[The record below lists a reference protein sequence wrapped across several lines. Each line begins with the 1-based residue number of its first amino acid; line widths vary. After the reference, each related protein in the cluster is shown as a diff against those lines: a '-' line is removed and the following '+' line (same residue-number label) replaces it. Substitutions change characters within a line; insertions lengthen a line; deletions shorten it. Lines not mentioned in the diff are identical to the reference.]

1 MSHPENC
8 LLTGTPSLHNER
20 IKQLLLNNP
29 GLRPRKIY
37 SKRFMIQLTALNVS
51 CASGLTTDLA
61 KTDKCNIIFI
71 GFLYNKLTLH
81 SVLSGGTV
89 HIGIIGTGYVGL
101 VTGVCFAEFGISVTC
116 IDKDEKKVKTLKKGA
131 VPFYEPG
138 LEDLVKKNIRNG
150 RLRFSTKIQDAVE
163 TSLVIFI
170 AVGTPPRGDGS
181 ADMRYVE
188 AVAEEIAGKINGYK
202 VIVTKSTVPVGTG
215 ARLRKIISRKLKEQV
230 DFDIVSNPEFLRE
243 GSAIEDF
250 MRPNRVVIGAKSQ
263 QAVAIM
269 KDLYRPL
276 YLIETPF
283 VVTNIETAEL
293 IKYASNSFLAVKI
306 SFVNELSNLC
316 DELGADVH
324 MVAKGMGLD
333 HRIGS
338 KFLHPGPGYGG
349 SCFPKDTR
357 ALLTIAADN
366 GIELDIVKSAIGANE
381 RQKSI
386 MVDKIKKG
394 LGGDITGKTIAVLG
408 LSFKPNT
415 NDMREAPSI
424 YIVEKLLQDK
434 AKVKAFD
441 PIAMDDAKTVFRS
454 KIKYAKGPYDCVKG
468 ADAVVILTEWNEFRN
483 LELIKIRSL
492 LKTPNFF
499 DLRNIYEPEK
509 MKRLGFTYFCV
520 GRN

>member
-1 MSHPENC
+1 
-8 LLTGTPSLHNER
+8 
-20 IKQLLLNNP
+20 
-29 GLRPRKIY
+29 
-37 SKRFMIQLTALNVS
+37 
-51 CASGLTTDLA
+51 
-61 KTDKCNIIFI
+61 
-71 GFLYNKLTLH
+71 
-81 SVLSGGTV
+81 V

-101 VTGVCFAEFGISVTC
+101 VTGACFAEFGVYATC
-116 IDKDEKKVKTLKKGA
+116 IDRDEKKVRALKKGE

-138 LEDLVKKNIRNG
+138 LEDLVKKNIKNG
-150 RLRFSTKIQDAVE
+150 RLRFSTKIQDAVNA
-163 TSLVIFI
+163 SLVIFI

-181 ADMRYVE
+181 ADMKYVE
-188 AVAEEIAGKINGYK
+188 SVAGEIAENIKGYK

-215 ARLRKIISRKLKEQV
+215 ARLTKIISRRLKEQV

-243 GSAIEDF
+243 GAAIEDF
-250 MRPNRVVIGAKSQ
+250 MRPNRVVIGVKSQ
-263 QAVAIM
+263 QAAAIM

-283 VVTNIETAEL
+283 VITNIETAEL
-293 IKYASNSFLAVKI
+293 IKYASNAFLAAKI
-306 SFVNELSNLC
+306 SFINELSNLC
-316 DELGADVH
+316 DKVGADVH

-333 HRIGS
+333 HRIGP

-357 ALLTIAADN
+357 ALLMIAANN
-366 GIELDIVKSAIGANE
+366 GMELGIVRSAVEANE
-381 RQKSI
+381 RQKNNMI
-386 MVDKIKKG
+386 DKIKNG
-394 LGGDITGKTIAVLG
+394 LGGGLKDKTIAVLG

-424 YIVEKLLQDK
+424 SIIEKLLKEK
-434 AKVKAFD
+434 AKIKAFD
-441 PIAMDDAKTVFRS
+441 PIAMDDAKTVFHA

-483 LELIKIRSL
+483 LELLKIKTL

-509 MKRLGFTYFCV
+509 MKRLGFNYFCV